1 MLYLLV
7 NWERYPKLC
16 NSPYQGSSP
25 RKFFLMYPLLEA
37 ILECGYLQAAHQLF
51 SLHGIYQL
59 PLCLNK
65 NTEWYMQYF
74 H

>member
-7 NWERYPKLC
+7 NWEWYPKLC

-25 RKFFLMYPLLEA
+25 RKFFLMYLLLEA
-37 ILECGYLQAAHQLF
+37 ILEYGYLQVADQLS
-51 SLHGIYQL
+51 SLHGIYQP
-59 PLCLNK
+59 PLYLNK